1 MKSVATLFGLG
12 FFPYA
17 PGTIASAVTI
27 PAVWLLHWAGSF
39 PLVALATVAVTIL
52 GWIAAQHYVA
62 DLPDGADPKEVV
74 IDEVAGQMLA
84 LWTLSLGMMMADS
97 AAHVFPY
104 PGWVAAFI
112 LFRFFDITKLGP
124 VGWADR
130 KHGPTGIMLDD
141 LVAGFLA
148 ALGGAVLAFLAHKVF
163 L

>member
-17 PGTIASAVTI
+17 PGTIASAVT
-27 PAVWLLHWAGSF
+27 
-39 PLVALATVAVTIL
+39 
-52 GWIAAQHYVA
+52 
-62 DLPDGADPKEVV
+62 
-74 IDEVAGQMLA
+74 M
-84 LWTLSLGMMMADS
+84 DS